1 MMNAEDEMD
10 AVVERARRA
19 TDHDPLA
26 EALMDGRITALSL
39 SSRPAALVAADLRA
53 ALDAAGYEVRPK
65 LTAERLCAN
74 CWHRH
79 VNHDDTR
86 CWVRVYGKRKSGR
99 CLCRG
104 WREAVEPDIL
114 AALDAAP

>member
-1 MMNAEDEMD
+1 MP
-10 AVVERARRA
+10 
-19 TDHDPLA
+19 DHDPLA
-26 EALMDGRITALSL
+26 S
-39 SSRPAALVAADLRA
+39 ALVAAMTSTDYYSTDRKDLWDA
-53 ALDAAGYEVRPK
+53 ATDLLRQRLDAAGYEVRPK